1 MLHLVH
7 LDERISRPGGE
18 VHGTHSVWSL
28 CARSRADIRYIS
40 YTTLYGTPCALV
52 RVLYVR
58 GYSRSKVFGSRIVG
72 TCVGSNRARLR
83 SLSSSCSS
91 PHEPWMLET
100 HVETSFLV
108 SAVAV
113 ERNARAMKRSLLTPQ
128 SSWPVD
134 VGPRLHSSYALRTG
148 ARRPMSDVRGMRP
161 CGNPLGP
168 GGKEC
173 VQRAPNRDPR
183 TRENRGRKR
192 RPLRSNSKIR
202 TNSDQSKL
210 SHTSQ
215 FTVIECPFAC
225 PIPYI
230 YVLHPAS
237 TTPRIPPTMH
247 YALRTHYSLTTV
259 PPLPPLP
266 TLPPLPPLQPLPH
279 LHTAS
284 SKCVP
289 QLEMAPH
296 SYCLHASAIHALS
309 IWWNC

>member
-1 MLHLVH
+1 MN
-7 LDERISRPGGE
+7 ESRPGGGSAWHTQRVE
-18 VHGTHSVWSL
+18 PL

-52 RVLYVR
+52 RVLYFR

-72 TCVGSNRARLR
+72 TCLMCGEQPRAAALPELELKLAPRALDAGNACGNVVSR
-83 SLSSSCSS
+83 ERRGCGKERQGDEALA
-91 PHEPWMLET
+91 PH
-100 HVETSFLV
+100 TSILM
-108 SAVAV
+108 AA
-113 ERNARAMKRSLLTPQ
+113 
-128 SSWPVD
+128 WPVD
-134 VGPRLHSSYALRTG
+134 GGPRLHSGYALRTG

-173 VQRAPNRDPR
+173 VQRAPRTAIRERAREPR
-183 TRENRGRKR
+183 AKTGKR
-192 RPLRSNSKIR
+192 SPTVSKIR

-237 TTPRIPPTMH
+237 TTPRISPTMH
-247 YALRTHYSLTTV
+247 YALRTHYSTSTSSTTSTTSTAT
-259 PPLPPLP
+259 P
-266 TLPPLPPLQPLPH
+266 TSTTHCLQ
-279 LHTAS
+279 
-284 SKCVP
+284 
-289 QLEMAPH
+289 
-296 SYCLHASAIHALS
+296 
-309 IWWNC
+309 

>member
-1 MLHLVH
+1 MGIDLIHSRSVPRSRNTRDLICIGSSFH
-7 LDERISRPGGE
+7 MFDKNEACFISYIDERISRPGGE

-128 SSWPVD
+128 SSWPL
-134 VGPRLHSSYALRTG
+134 GRS
-148 ARRPMSDVRGMRP
+148 MEVRGFTAAMR
-161 CGNPLGP
+161 CALGP
-168 GGKEC
+168 AA
-173 VQRAPNRDPR
+173 R
-183 TRENRGRKR
+183 
-192 RPLRSNSKIR
+192 
-202 TNSDQSKL
+202 
-210 SHTSQ
+210 
-215 FTVIECPFAC
+215 
-225 PIPYI
+225 
-230 YVLHPAS
+230 
-237 TTPRIPPTMH
+237 
-247 YALRTHYSLTTV
+247 
-259 PPLPPLP
+259 
-266 TLPPLPPLQPLPH
+266 
-279 LHTAS
+279 
-284 SKCVP
+284 
-289 QLEMAPH
+289 
-296 SYCLHASAIHALS
+296 
-309 IWWNC
+309 

>member
-1 MLHLVH
+1 MDAGNACGNVVSRERRGCGKERQGDEALAPHTSILMAGRCRSAASQQLCAAH
-7 LDERISRPGGE
+7 WGPPPDERCAWDATVRKSPG
-18 VHGTHSVWSL
+18 TW
-28 CARSRADIRYIS
+28 R
-40 YTTLYGTPCALV
+40 
-52 RVLYVR
+52 
-58 GYSRSKVFGSRIVG
+58 K
-72 TCVGSNRARLR
+72 
-83 SLSSSCSS
+83 
-91 PHEPWMLET
+91 
-100 HVETSFLV
+100 
-108 SAVAV
+108 
-113 ERNARAMKRSLLTPQ
+113 
-128 SSWPVD
+128 
-134 VGPRLHSSYALRTG
+134 
-148 ARRPMSDVRGMRP
+148 GMRAASS
-161 CGNPLGP
+161 
-168 GGKEC
+168 E
-173 VQRAPNRDPR
+173 NRDPR

-192 RPLRSNSKIR
+192 SPTVSKIR

-237 TTPRIPPTMH
+237 TTPRISPTMH

-266 TLPPLPPLQPLPH
+266 TLPPLPPLPPLPH